1 MMRMGRRRPSGNAWI
16 VSIANLLD
24 ELGVESSTNH
34 GLTGRDDDGSM
45 AAFER
50 GGGSHGTALL
60 LSADCANRPGTSP
73 QVTRADLDAARAAN
87 WWGRPITVRQDQILE
102 R

>member
-1 MMRMGRRRPSGNAWI
+1 MMRRGRRRPSGNAWI

-50 GGGSHGTALL
+50 GGG
-60 LSADCANRPGTSP
+60 
-73 QVTRADLDAARAAN
+73 
-87 WWGRPITVRQDQILE
+87 
-102 R
+102 